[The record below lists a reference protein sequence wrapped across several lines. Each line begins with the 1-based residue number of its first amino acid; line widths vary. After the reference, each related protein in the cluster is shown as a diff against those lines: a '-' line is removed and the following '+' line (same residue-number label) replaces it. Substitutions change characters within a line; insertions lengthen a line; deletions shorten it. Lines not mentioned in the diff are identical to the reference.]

1 MTSSGA
7 LPSRAFKDFDL
18 TFRRNPITNDVNTL
32 KNENAIKE
40 AVKNIVRYNFYEKPF
55 LPNYG
60 GNVTGALFEL
70 YQSGQSA
77 TIEEQI
83 KNCINLYEPRVVC
96 YRVISKFNERD
107 NDLQVE
113 IYYLITGLPNVIDQ
127 LEVILKR

>member
-18 TFRRNPITNDVNTL
+18 SFRKNPITGDVNTL
-32 KNENAIKE
+32 KIENAIKE

-60 GNVTGALFEL
+60 GNITGALFEL
-70 YQSGQSA
+70 YESGQSSL
-77 TIEEQI
+77 IEEQI
-83 KNCINLYEPRVVC
+83 KNIINLYEPRVVC
-96 YRVISKFNERD
+96 YRVISEFNERD

-113 IYYLITGLPNVIDQ
+113 IYYLITGLPNVIDN

>member
-18 TFRRNPITNDVNTL
+18 TFRKNPITGDVNTL

-60 GNVTGALFEL
+60 GNITGALFEL
-70 YQSGQSA
+70 YESGQSSL
-77 TIEEQI
+77 IEEQI
-83 KNCINLYEPRVVC
+83 KNIINLYEPRVVC
-96 YRVISKFNERD
+96 YRVISEFNERD

-113 IYYLITGLPNVIDQ
+113 IYYLITGLPNVIDN

>member
-1 MTSSGA
+1 MTNSGA

-18 TFRRNPITNDVNTL
+18 SFRRNPMTKDVNTL
-32 KNENAIKE
+32 KNEIAVKE

-60 GNVTGALFEL
+60 GNITGALFENFV
-70 YQSGQSA
+70 GGDSA
-77 TIEEQI
+77 SIEDQI
-83 KNCINLYEPRVVC
+83 KNIINLYEPRVVC
-96 YRVISKFNERD
+96 YRVDATFTERD

-113 IYYLITGLPNVIDQ
+113 IYYLITGLPNVIDN

>member
-7 LPSRAFKDFDL
+7 LPSRGFKDFDL
-18 TFRRNPITNDVNTL
+18 SFRKNPITGDVNTL

-60 GNVTGALFEL
+60 GNITGALFEL
-70 YQSGQSA
+70 YESGQSSL
-77 TIEEQI
+77 IEEQI
-83 KNCINLYEPRVVC
+83 KSCINLYEPRVVC
-96 YRVISKFNERD
+96 YRVISKFTERD

-113 IYYLITGLPNVIDQ
+113 IYYLITGLPNVIDN

>member
-18 TFRRNPITNDVNTL
+18 SFRKNPITGDVNTL

-40 AVKNIVRYNFYEKPF
+40 AVKNIVRYNFYEKQF
-55 LPNYG
+55 FPNYG
-60 GNVTGALFEL
+60 GNITGALFEL
-70 YQSGQSA
+70 YESGQSSL
-77 TIEEQI
+77 IEEQI
-83 KNCINLYEPRVVC
+83 KSCINLYEPRVVC
-96 YRVISKFNERD
+96 YRVISKFTERD

-113 IYYLITGLPNVIDQ
+113 IYYLITGLPNVIDN

>member
-18 TFRRNPITNDVNTL
+18 SFRRNPITKDVNTL

-40 AVKNIVRYNFYEKPF
+40 SVKNIVRYNFYEKPF

-60 GNVTGALFEL
+60 GNITGALFEN
-70 YQSGQSA
+70 YIGGDSA
-77 TIEEQI
+77 LIEDQI
-83 KNCINLYEPRVVC
+83 KNIINLYEPRVVC
-96 YRVISKFNERD
+96 YRVVTEFNERD
-107 NDLQVE
+107 NDLRVE
-113 IYYLITGLPNVIDQ
+113 IYYLITGLPNVIDT

>member
-18 TFRRNPITNDVNTL
+18 SFRRNPITNDVNTL

-60 GNVTGALFEL
+60 GNITGALFEL
-70 YQSGQSA
+70 YESGQSSL
-77 TIEEQI
+77 IEEQI
-83 KNCINLYEPRVVC
+83 KNIINLYEPRVVC
-96 YRVISKFNERD
+96 YAVRSEFIERD
-107 NDLQVE
+107 NDMRVE
-113 IYYLITGLPNVIDQ
+113 IYYLITGLPNVIDN
-127 LEVILKR
+127 LEVI

>member
-18 TFRRNPITNDVNTL
+18 SFRKNPITNDVNTL
-32 KNENAIKE
+32 KNENSIKE

-60 GNVTGALFEL
+60 GNITGALFEL
-70 YQSGQSA
+70 YESGQSSL
-77 TIEEQI
+77 IEEQI
-83 KNCINLYEPRVVC
+83 KSCINLYEPRVVC
-96 YRVISKFNERD
+96 YRVISKFTERD

-113 IYYLITGLPNVIDQ
+113 IYYLITGLPNVIDN

>member
-18 TFRRNPITNDVNTL
+18 SFRRNPVTNDVNTL

-60 GNVTGALFEL
+60 GNIPGALFEN
-70 YQSGQSA
+70 YVGGDSA
-77 TIEEQI
+77 LIEDQI
-83 KNCINLYEPRVVC
+83 KDIINLYEPRVVC
-96 YRVISKFNERD
+96 YRVVTEFNERD
-107 NDLQVE
+107 NDLRVE
-113 IYYLITGLPNVIDQ
+113 IYYLITGLPNVIDN

>member
-1 MTSSGA
+1 MAQGA

-55 LPNYG
+55 LPQYG
-60 GNVTGALFEL
+60 GNIIGALFEL
-70 YQSGQSA
+70 YQSGQSSA
-77 TIEEQI
+77 VEAQI
-83 KNCINLYEPRVVC
+83 QNCINQYEPRVVC
-96 YRVISKFNERD
+96 YSVKSEFIERD
-107 NDLQVE
+107 NDMRVE
-113 IYYLITGLPNVIDQ
+113 IYYLITGLPNVIDN

>member
-18 TFRRNPITNDVNTL
+18 SFRKNPITGGVNTL

-60 GNVTGALFEL
+60 GNITGALFEL
-70 YQSGQSA
+70 YESGQSSL
-77 TIEEQI
+77 IEEQI
-83 KNCINLYEPRVVC
+83 KNIINLYEPRVVC
-96 YRVISKFNERD
+96 YRVISEFNERD

-113 IYYLITGLPNVIDQ
+113 IYYLITGLPNVIDN

>member
-1 MTSSGA
+1 MAAGS

-32 KNENAIKE
+32 KNEEAIKE
-40 AVKNIVRYNFYEKPF
+40 SVKNIVRYNFYEKPF

-60 GNVTGALFEL
+60 GNIIGALFEL

-77 TIEEQI
+77 VVEAQI
-83 KNCINLYEPRVVC
+83 KNCINQYEPRVVC
-96 YRVISKFNERD
+96 YDVKSEFIERD
-107 NDLQVE
+107 NDMRVE
-113 IYYLITGLPNVIDQ
+113 IYYLITGLPNVIDN

>member
-18 TFRRNPITNDVNTL
+18 SFRRNPITKDVNTL

-40 AVKNIVRYNFYEKPF
+40 SVKNIVQYNFYEKPF

-60 GNVTGALFEL
+60 GNITGALFEL
-70 YQSGQSA
+70 FDAGQSSL
-77 TIEEQI
+77 IEEQI
-83 KNCINLYEPRVVC
+83 KNIINLYEPRVVC
-96 YRVISKFNERD
+96 YRVISRFNERD

-113 IYYLITGLPNVIDQ
+113 IYYLITGLPNVIDN

>member
-7 LPSRAFKDFDL
+7 LPSRAFRDFDL
-18 TFRRNPITNDVNTL
+18 SFRKNPITGDVNTL

-60 GNVTGALFEL
+60 GYITGALFEL
-70 YQSGQSA
+70 FDAGQSSL
-77 TIEEQI
+77 IEEQI
-83 KNCINLYEPRVVC
+83 KNIINLYEPRVVC
-96 YRVISKFNERD
+96 YRVISRFNERD

-113 IYYLITGLPNVIDQ
+113 IYYLITGLPNVIDN

>member
-18 TFRRNPITNDVNTL
+18 SFRRNPVTNDVNTL

-60 GNVTGALFEL
+60 GNITEALFEN
-70 YQSGQSA
+70 YVGGDSA
-77 TIEEQI
+77 LIEDQI
-83 KNCINLYEPRVVC
+83 KDIITLYEPRVVC
-96 YRVISKFNERD
+96 YRVVTEFNERD
-107 NDLQVE
+107 NDLRVE
-113 IYYLITGLPNVIDQ
+113 IYYLITGLPNVIDT

>member
-18 TFRRNPITNDVNTL
+18 SFRKNPITGDVNTL

-60 GNVTGALFEL
+60 GNITGALFEL
-70 YQSGQSA
+70 FDAGQSSL
-77 TIEEQI
+77 IEEQI
-83 KNCINLYEPRVVC
+83 KNIINLYEPRVVC
-96 YRVISKFNERD
+96 YRVISRFNERD
-107 NDLQVE
+107 NDLQVG
-113 IYYLITGLPNVIDQ
+113 IYYLITGLPNVIDN